1 MGEQEV
7 GDRIT
12 RLIPTGPKVT
22 LQGSLDSVR
31 ELGELYRE
39 SKPAQAIIDQALK
52 LEGSVRTTGVHAAG
66 VIIANEPLEHFVP
79 LQLRDPRDPAQGR
92 ITQYEQ
98 SPLEDLAFIK
108 FNFLNL
114 STPTILAKQPT
125 H

>member
-79 LQLRDPRDPAQGR
+79 LQLRDPRDPAKAASR
-92 ITQYEQ
+92 NT
-98 SPLEDLAFIK
+98 SRRTWKSWA
-108 FNFLNL
+108 
-114 STPTILAKQPT
+114 
-125 H
+125 

>member
-66 VIIANEPLEHFVP
+66 VIIANEPLEHFVR
-79 LQLRDPRDPAQGR
+79 LQLRDPRDPGQGR

-98 SPLEDLAFIK
+98 AHLEGLG
-108 FNFLNL
+108 
-114 STPTILAKQPT
+114 
-125 H
+125 